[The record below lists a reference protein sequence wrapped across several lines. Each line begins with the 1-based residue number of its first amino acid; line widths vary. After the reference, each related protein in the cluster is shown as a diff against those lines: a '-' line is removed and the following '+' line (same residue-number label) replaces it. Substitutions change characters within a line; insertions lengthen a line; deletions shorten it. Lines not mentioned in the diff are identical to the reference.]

1 MNKNILYVFS
11 VLFMFVL
18 VSATN
23 VYADEAS
30 STEKLEKATSS
41 MGEQHRN
48 RVSEIVQ
55 ELNKVADKDN
65 KIGDEVKVVA
75 QEEKD
80 ISEKVKEK
88 MDKVEKRGGFKT
100 FLIGSDYK
108 NLGALRSDLV
118 TTKNHIERLNK
129 ALERANSSTTQ
140 TELEAQIK
148 DLTDTQTKAEAF
160 AKSMEGKF
168 SLFGWLLRMFN
179 K

>member
-1 MNKNILYVFS
+1 
-11 VLFMFVL
+11 MFVL
-18 VSATN
+18 ISSTS

-48 RVSEIVQ
+48 RVSKIVQ
-55 ELNKVADKDN
+55 ELNNVADRDN
-65 KIGDEVKVVA
+65 GIGDEVKIVA
-75 QEEKD
+75 QEEKE

-88 MDKVEKRGGFKT
+88 MEKIEKRGGFKT

-129 ALERANSSTTQ
+129 ALERAISSSTQ
-140 TELEAQIK
+140 AELETQIK
-148 DLTDTQTKAEAF
+148 DLTDIQTKAETF
-160 AKSMEGKF
+160 TKSMESKF
-168 SLFGWLLRMFN
+168 SLFGWMVKMFN